1 MSSSASGR
9 RVETARLFLDKLAQ
23 FEEFLGRNNPSTG
36 RAFTAAVFAFCYDVI
51 APLPWAFPA
60 AQEGELTRPEVRRAV
75 FKRRYV
81 LLYRV
86 TDVAV
91 QFVDLYHTSSRQNA
105 GPSFSKEDDDT

>member
-1 MSSSASGR
+1 MSPAGR
-9 RVETARLFLDKLAQ
+9 RVEMARIFLDKLSE
-23 FEEFLGRNNPSTG
+23 FEEFLGRDNAAHG

-60 AQEGELTRPEVRRAV
+60 TQKGELVRPEVRRAV

-86 TDVAV
+86 TDTAV
-91 QFVDLYHTSSRQNA
+91 QFVDIYHTSSRQNA
-105 GPSFSKEDDDT
+105 GPSTGEVDDDT